1 MRVRDTND
9 VVNIVLAGLGIG
21 VLYQVVTG
29 VRSTVVA
36 GAIEGVVIRFQKE
49 DQDFSDCRSS
59 I

>member
-21 VLYQVVTG
+21 VLYRVVTG
-29 VRSTVVA
+29 VRSAVVA

>member
-1 MRVRDTND
+1 MRVRETND